1 MMFSIPAE
9 DMRNVSRA
17 ASKKAG
23 EAYETVKDA
32 VVSGYKAVENGTVRG
47 YKAVENAAVKGYEKT
62 EDFFVDK
69 LFKKE
74 GETVDAAKERL
85 RRNAPGGQAG
95 TEEKKEGSDE
105 RH

>member
-1 MMFSIPAE
+1 MMNNIPEE

-32 VVSGYKAVENGTVRG
+32 VVSG

-85 RRNAPGGQAG
+85 RRDAPGSQTG
-95 TEEKKEGSDE
+95 TEEKKEDNDE

>member
-1 MMFSIPAE
+1 MFNIPAE

-32 VVSGYKAVENGTVRG
+32 VVSG

-85 RRNAPGGQAG
+85 RRNAPGSQTG